1 MHCMKAGNGPWWN
14 TIGLPWIALLLSMPG
29 CSGSLAEYQPGVDTA
44 RCDQATRTDCVSVS
58 EGFISKRLSLED
70 EVIRLQLD
78 LRSCRRAADR
88 R

>member
-1 MHCMKAGNGPWWN
+1 
-14 TIGLPWIALLLSMPG
+14 LLLSMAA
-29 CSGSLAEYQPGVDTA
+29 CSGPLAEIQPGLDTA
-44 RCDQATRTDCVSVS
+44 RCDPATRTDCVSVS
-58 EGFISKRLSLED
+58 EGFIWKRLALED

>member
-1 MHCMKAGNGPWWN
+1 M
-14 TIGLPWIALLLSMPG
+14 
-29 CSGSLAEYQPGVDTA
+29 QPGVDTA
-44 RCDQATRTDCVSVS
+44 RCDAATRDDCVSVS
-58 EGFISKRLSLED
+58 EGFVWKRLALED